1 MSGAGPIAVGV
12 TPAQQLES
20 RPRLFAALE
29 TALPVRFEG
38 RPADALR
45 NLDALLILADT
56 GGVPTTAPAGLPTLA
71 LAVPEPDGPGKS
83 RDNVHADLEL
93 LDRRLRGAS
102 LPDERL
108 EEALGLCTT
117 GPGGEGAAVLASCD
131 GAPTWTRSG
140 ASESALL
147 IPAELGPREALRE
160 RLCDGRSAA
169 LLPLL
174 HFLRARTEAIRWLPP
189 AARAS
194 LLFDDPNLH
203 WPSYGFVKLGELGR
217 HAREH
222 GYHVAL
228 ATVPLDAWFAHPAA
242 LRALQES
249 DEATSLLVHGND
261 HDGGELG
268 RVATETDAISL
279 AAQAL
284 RRVEAFGRRTGVTV
298 DRVMVPPHEACSQ
311 ATLSGLRRCGFEAI
325 TMTRPYPW
333 VEFEPHSW
341 LARPEQAGPLV
352 GWGPAE
358 FVEGV
363 PVLLRHPIAGRSSAE
378 LVLRA
383 FLDQPLI
390 LYGHH
395 EDALG
400 GPDALL
406 EAVEEVNRIAPAH
419 WGSLSEIA
427 ATSFETRRDGSRLA
441 VRLLT
446 RRAQIEI
453 PDETEQLTVEL
464 PAVGMEP
471 DRQRL
476 RVAGEEIR
484 PGEPLAVEPGRSL
497 EITLS
502 PLDAIN
508 PAAVPAPRRRPLAV
522 ARRLASEGR
531 DRLQPLTN
539 RSR

>member
-29 TALPVRFEG
+29 AALPVRFEG

-45 NLDALLILADT
+45 DLDALLILGDA
-56 GGVPTTAPAGLPTLA
+56 GGVPTTAPADLPTLA
-71 LAVPEPDGPGKS
+71 LAVPEPDGPGES
-83 RDNVHADLEL
+83 RHNVHADLEL
-93 LDRRLRGAS
+93 LDRRLRAAS

-108 EEALGLCTT
+108 EEALGLSTRDLD
-117 GPGGEGAAVLASCD
+117 GEGAAVLASCD
-131 GAPTWTRSG
+131 GAPTWTRNG

-147 IPAELGPREALRE
+147 IPVELGPREALRE
-160 RLCDGRSAA
+160 RLCNGRSAA

-174 HFLRARTEAIRWLPP
+174 HFLRVQTEAIRWQPP
-189 AARAS
+189 APRAS

-249 DEATSLLVHGND
+249 DGAISLLAHGND

-268 RVATETDAISL
+268 RVATETDGVSL
-279 AAQAL
+279 AAQA
-284 RRVEAFGRRTGVTV
+284 RRRIEAFGRRTGVAV

-325 TMTRPYPW
+325 TMTRPFPW

-341 LARPEQAGPLV
+341 LARPDDAGPLV
-352 GWGPAE
+352 GWGSAE

-363 PVLLRHPIAGRSSAE
+363 PVLLRHPIAGRSRAE
-378 LVLRA
+378 LTLRA

-400 GPDALL
+400 GPEALL
-406 EAVEEVNRIAPAH
+406 ETVEEVNRIAPAR
-419 WGSLSEIA
+419 WCSPSEIA
-427 ATSFETRRDGSRLA
+427 AASFETRRDGSRLT

-446 RRAQIEI
+446 RKARIEV
-453 PDETEQLTVEL
+453 PAGVDELTLEL
-464 PAVGMEP
+464 PAAGLEA
-471 DRQRL
+471 DRETLSTAR
-476 RVAGEEIR
+476 EEVD
-484 PGEPLAVEPGRSL
+484 PGEPLTVEPGSSL
-497 EITLS
+497 EVTLS
-502 PLDAIN
+502 PVDAID
-508 PAAVPAPRRRPLAV
+508 PAAVPAPRHRPLAV

-531 DRLQPLTN
+531 DRLQPLAA
-539 RSR
+539 RIR

>member
-12 TPAQQLES
+12 TPAEQLES

-29 TALPVRFEG
+29 AALPARFEG
-38 RPADALR
+38 RTLDSLGG
-45 NLDALLILADT
+45 LDALLVLDEVDLASAAAP
-56 GGVPTTAPAGLPTLA
+56 GVPCLA
-71 LAVPEPDGPGKS
+71 MRVPEPRDPGKAFDNIHAAEMELDS
-83 RDNVHADLEL
+83 RLY
-93 LDRRLRGAS
+93 GAV
-102 LPDERL
+102 LPDEWL
-108 EEALGLCTT
+108 
-117 GPGGEGAAVLASCD
+117 GAALQQAKVGLGDGGAMVLAAS
-131 GAPTWTRSG
+131 GGVPTWTRSG
-140 ASESALL
+140 ESEAALL

-160 RLCDGRSAA
+160 RLCDRRSAA

-174 HFLRARTEAIRWLPP
+174 HFLRARTEAIRWQPP
-189 AARAS
+189 TARAS

-203 WPSYGFVKLGELGR
+203 WPSYGFVKLAELGA

-222 GYHVAL
+222 DYHVAL

-242 LRALQES
+242 LRALRKS
-249 DEATSLLVHGND
+249 DGAVSLLVHGND

-268 RVATETDAISL
+268 RVASEVEAISL
-279 AAQAL
+279 AAQAQ

-311 ATLSGLRRCGFEAI
+311 AILGGLRRCGFEAI

-341 LARPEQAGPLV
+341 LARPEDTGALV
-352 GWGPAE
+352 GWGPSE

-378 LVLRA
+378 LTLRA

-400 GPDALL
+400 GPEALL
-406 EAVEEVNRIAPAH
+406 DAVKEVNRIGSAE
-419 WGSLSEIA
+419 WCSLSEIA
-427 ATSFETRRDGSRLA
+427 ATSFETRRVGSRLA

-446 RRAQIEI
+446 RKARIAIPAEI
-453 PDETEQLTVEL
+453 DELTVEL
-464 PAVGMEP
+464 PAVGIEP
-471 DRQRL
+471 DWQRL
-476 RVAGEEIR
+476 RIAAEDAE
-484 PGEPLAVEPGRSL
+484 PGEPLAVTPGSSL

-502 PLDAIN
+502 PTDAID
-508 PAAVPAPRRRPLAV
+508 PADVPAPPRRPLAV
-522 ARRLASEGR
+522 ARRLASESR
-531 DRLQPLTN
+531 DRLRPLAV
-539 RSR
+539 RAR

>member
-29 TALPVRFEG
+29 AALPVRFEAREAG
-38 RPADALR
+38 AHRG
-45 NLDALLILADT
+45 LDALLVLGDEGGPAVTLPAD
-56 GGVPTTAPAGLPTLA
+56 LPTLT
-71 LAVPEPDGPGKS
+71 LAVPEPPAPGKA
-83 RDNVHADLEL
+83 RDNSHADLEA
-93 LDRRLRGAS
+93 LDPRLRGAT
-102 LPDERL
+102 LPDERI
-108 EEALGLCTT
+108 EVALGQAEAEITA
-117 GPGGEGAAVLASCD
+117 EGAKVVASC
-131 GAPTWTRSG
+131 GGTPTWARRG
-140 ASESALL
+140 ANETALL
-147 IPAELGPREALRE
+147 IPAELAPREALRE
-160 RLCDGRSAA
+160 RLCDRRSAA

-174 HFLRARTEAIRWLPP
+174 HFLRDRTEAIRWRAP
-189 AARAS
+189 ATRAS

-203 WPSYGFVKLGELGR
+203 WPSYGFVKLGELGA
-217 HAREH
+217 HARAH
-222 GYHVAL
+222 DYHVAL

-242 LRALQES
+242 LRALRES
-249 DEATSLLVHGND
+249 DGAISLLVHGND

-268 RVATETDAISL
+268 RVASEADAVSL
-279 AAQAL
+279 AAQAR

-341 LARPEQAGPLV
+341 LARPEETGALV

-363 PVLLRHPIAGRSSAE
+363 PVLLRHPIAGRSKAE
-378 LVLRA
+378 LTLRA

-400 GPDALL
+400 GPEALL
-406 EAVEEVNRIAPAH
+406 EAVEEVNRLGPTQ

-446 RRAQIEI
+446 RKAQIEI
-453 PDETEQLTVEL
+453 PAEIEELTVEL
-464 PAVGMEP
+464 PEVGIEP
-471 DRQRL
+471 DQQTL
-476 RVAGEEIR
+476 RIAGEEIH
-484 PGEPLAVEPGRSL
+484 PGEPLAIEPGNTV

-502 PLDAIN
+502 PVDAID

-531 DRLQPLTN
+531 DRLRPLAA
-539 RSR
+539 RVG

>member
-1 MSGAGPIAVGV
+1 MSAAGPIAVGV

-29 TALPVRFEG
+29 AALPVRFEAQTAAAFG
-38 RPADALR
+38 G
-45 NLDALLILADT
+45 LDALLVL
-56 GGVPTTAPAGLPTLA
+56 GGGNPAPMATPAGLPSLTLA
-71 LAVPEPDGPGKS
+71 LPEPQSPGEVL
-83 RDNVHADLEL
+83 DNVYTAEDV
-93 LDRRLRGAS
+93 LDSRLHGVTLPDAWIGGAPPQAEAS
-102 LPDERL
+102 LSAD
-108 EEALGLCTT
+108 
-117 GPGGEGAAVLASCD
+117 GATVLASCD
-131 GAPTWTRSG
+131 GTPTWISSG
-140 ASESALL
+140 AREAALL

-174 HFLRARTEAIRWLPP
+174 HFLRAQTEAIRWQPP

-222 GYHVAL
+222 EYHVAL

-242 LRALQES
+242 LRALRES
-249 DEATSLLVHGND
+249 DGAISLLVHGND

-268 RVATETDAISL
+268 RVATEADAVSL

-284 RRVEAFGRRTGVTV
+284 RRVGAFGRRTGVPV
-298 DRVMVPPHEACSQ
+298 DHIMVPPHEACSQ
-311 ATLSGLRRCGFEAI
+311 AVLSGLRRCGFEAI

-341 LARPEQAGPLV
+341 LARPEDADALV

-363 PVLLRHPIAGRSSAE
+363 PTLLRHPIADRSAAE
-378 LVLRA
+378 LTLRA

-395 EDALG
+395 EDAVG

-406 EAVEEVNRIAPAH
+406 EAVEEVNRIAPAR
-419 WGSLSEIA
+419 WCSLSEIA
-427 ATSFETRRDGSRLA
+427 ATSFETRQEGSRLA
-441 VRLLT
+441 VRLLS
-446 RRAQIEI
+446 REVQIEVPAGI
-453 PDETEQLTVEL
+453 GELTVEL
-464 PAVGMEP
+464 PAAGVEP
-471 DRQRL
+471 DRQTL
-476 RVAGEEIR
+476 LIAGKETN
-484 PGEPLAVEPGRSL
+484 PGEPLSVVPGSSFK
-497 EITLS
+497 ITLS
-502 PLDAIN
+502 PLDATD
-508 PAAVPAPRRRPLAV
+508 PAAVPSPRRRPLAV

-531 DRLQPLTN
+531 DRLRPLAA
-539 RSR
+539 RVG

>member
-12 TPAQQLES
+12 TPAEQLES

-29 TALPVRFEG
+29 AALPVRFEP
-38 RPADALR
+38 RPPDVFGG
-45 NLDALLILADT
+45 LDCLLVLGEGAA
-56 GGVPTTAPAGLPTLA
+56 APAGLPSLNLA
-71 LAVPEPDGPGKS
+71 SPEPRDPGKAL
-83 RDNVHADLEL
+83 DNVCSTDGG
-93 LDRRLRGAS
+93 LDSRLRGAA

-108 EEALGLCTT
+108 GTAPQQTGSKLGD
-117 GPGGEGAAVLASCD
+117 EGATVLAACD
-131 GAPTWTRSG
+131 GSPTWTRRG

-147 IPAELGPREALRE
+147 IPAELGPREALRD
-160 RLCDGRSAA
+160 RLCDERSAA

-174 HFLRARTEAIRWLPP
+174 HFLRAQTEAIRWQPP
-189 AARAS
+189 APRAS

-203 WPSYGFVKLGELGR
+203 WPSYGFVKLAELGA

-222 GYHVAL
+222 RYHVAL
-228 ATVPLDAWFAHPAA
+228 ATVPLDAWFAHPTA

-249 DEATSLLVHGND
+249 DGTISLLVHGND

-268 RVATETDAISL
+268 RVATEADAVSL

-284 RRVEAFGRRTGVTV
+284 RRVGAFGRRTGVPV
-298 DRVMVPPHEACSQ
+298 DQVMVPPHEACSQ

-341 LARPEQAGPLV
+341 LARPEDAGALV

-378 LVLRA
+378 LTLRA

-395 EDALG
+395 EDVLG
-400 GPDALL
+400 GPGALL
-406 EAVEEVNRIAPAH
+406 EVVEEVNRLGPTD
-419 WGSLSEIA
+419 WCSLSEIA
-427 ATSFETRRDGSRLA
+427 ATSFETRRQGSRLA
-441 VRLLT
+441 IRLLT
-446 RRAQIEI
+446 RKAQIEI
-453 PDETEQLTVEL
+453 PDGIEQLTVEL
-464 PAVGMEP
+464 PAVGIDPE
-471 DRQRL
+471 RQTL
-476 RVAGEEIR
+476 RVGGKGAE
-484 PGEPLAVEPGRSL
+484 PGESLAVEPGSSL
-497 EITLS
+497 EVTLS
-502 PLDAIN
+502 PRDAID
-508 PAAVPAPRRRPLAV
+508 PAAVPAPPRRPLAV

-531 DRLQPLTN
+531 DRLRPLAA
-539 RSR
+539 RVG

>member
-1 MSGAGPIAVGV
+1 MSVAGPVAVGV
-12 TPAQQLES
+12 TPAEQLHR
-20 RPRLFAALE
+20 RPHLFAALE
-29 TALPVRFEG
+29 AALPVRFEG
-38 RPADALR
+38 RTADALGG
-45 NLDALLILADT
+45 LDALLVLADGAAPAT
-56 GGVPTTAPAGLPTLA
+56 PPDDLPSLTLALSEPDDPGKARDNVCTAAERLDSRLHGAVLPDGRIDTARLQAEAGLDVGGATVLAACDGVPTW
-71 LAVPEPDGPGKS
+71 S
-83 RDNVHADLEL
+83 CH
-93 LDRRLRGAS
+93 
-102 LPDERL
+102 
-108 EEALGLCTT
+108 
-117 GPGGEGAAVLASCD
+117 GE
-131 GAPTWTRSG
+131 
-140 ASESALL
+140 SESALL

-174 HFLRARTEAIRWLPP
+174 HFLRARTEAIRWQPP

-203 WPSYGFVKLGELGR
+203 WPTYGFVKLAELGA

-242 LRALQES
+242 LRALRES
-249 DEATSLLVHGND
+249 GGAISLLVHGND

-268 RVATETDAISL
+268 RVASEAGAVSL

-284 RRVEAFGRRTGVTV
+284 RRVGAFGRRTGVAV

-311 ATLSGLRRCGFEAI
+311 ATLSGLRRCRFEAI

-333 VEFEPHSW
+333 VEFDPHSW
-341 LARPEQAGPLV
+341 LARPDDAGPLV

-363 PVLLRHPIAGRSSAE
+363 PVLLRHPIAGRSPAE
-378 LVLRA
+378 LTLRA

-400 GPDALL
+400 GPAALL
-406 EAVEEVNRIAPAH
+406 EVVEEVNRIAPAR
-419 WGSLSEIA
+419 WCSLSELA
-427 ATSFETRRDGSRLA
+427 ATSFETRRSGSRLA
-441 VRLLT
+441 IRPLT
-446 RRAQIEI
+446 RKARIEI
-453 PDETEQLTVEL
+453 PAGSEELTVEL
-464 PAVGMEP
+464 PRNLDPEHQVLTIGGARADV
-471 DRQRL
+471 
-476 RVAGEEIR
+476 
-484 PGEPLAVEPGRSL
+484 GEPVAVDPGTSVEL
-497 EITLS
+497 TLV
-502 PLDAIN
+502 PGDAID
-508 PAAVPAPRRRPLAV
+508 AGTVDLPRRRPLAV

-531 DRLQPLTN
+531 DRLRPLARRTH
-539 RSR
+539 